1 MKILVTGANGII
13 GANLVRELRADGHE
27 VRALVRE
34 KSDLRSLDGLEVQ
47 IVVGDVLQPDSLA
60 SAADGCEL
68 VFHAAAV
75 FSYWSHPASELKK
88 IAVEGTVNAVH
99 AARRTGVRRVIL
111 TSSSVVFG
119 SGTENVVR
127 DEMGEFNE
135 TDAYSIAKAA
145 QEKEAFA
152 HAEKVGVQL
161 VAVCPTMSVG
171 PHDYRLG
178 PSNEI
183 ICAYLNDPFK
193 VTFPGGINIVS
204 VRDVARGHILL
215 AKSGRPGCRYL
226 LGSENLE
233 WSTVHQTI
241 SELCGVP
248 GPNSR
253 ANHTTSYL
261 AATALEILASFTG
274 KPPLSTRAQAKMV
287 GRYYWYRHNRAAKLG
302 YAPRPAREALAD
314 AIGWLLSTSHI
325 SMTLRGTLKI
335 SPEVYD
341 AWRVHEKS
349 ESRFKS
355 NKVNAKTSPPHE
367 HQNHH
372 HPQTSDRTRLGY
384 DSRSFA
390 RNRPIAR

>member
-13 GANLVRELRADGHE
+13 GANLVRELLAESHQ

-34 KSDLRSLDGLEVQ
+34 KSDLRSLDGLDIQ
-47 IVVGDVLQPDSLA
+47 IVVGDVLQPDSLT
-60 SAADGCEL
+60 SAAEGCEL
-68 VFHAAAV
+68 LFHAAAV
-75 FSYWSHPASELKK
+75 FSYWSHEASELKK
-88 IAVEGTVNAVH
+88 IAVEGTVNVVN
-99 AARRTGVRRVIL
+99 AAHRTGVRRVIL

-119 SGTENVVR
+119 SSTEKVVR
-127 DEMGEFNE
+127 DEMGKFNE

-152 HAEKVGVQL
+152 YAKRVGVEL

-178 PSNEI
+178 PSNAI

-204 VRDVARGHILL
+204 VRDVARGHILI
-215 AKSGRPGCRYL
+215 AESARAGSRYL

-248 GPNSR
+248 GPNLR

-261 AATALEILASFTG
+261 AATALEIVAAFTG
-274 KPPLSTRAQAKMV
+274 KPPPSTRAQAKMV

-314 AIGWLLSTSHI
+314 TIGWLLSTSHI

-341 AWRVHEKS
+341 TWRVHEKC

-355 NKVNAKTSPPHE
+355 NKVNAKTPLPRE

-372 HPQTSDRTRLGY
+372 RTQTSDRTSLDY
-384 DSRSFA
+384 NSRSFA
-390 RNRPIAR
+390 RNRPVS